1 VASKGKIVGIDGC
14 RAGWLAISCERA
26 DLDSSWT
33 AEAIRVEVFASVE
46 ALWHA
51 HHDASALLID
61 MPIGLLD
68 DKPRQVEPAA
78 RRRLP
83 GRAAS
88 VFTVPCRQ
96 AVYASSYSK
105 ACDINHERLGTR
117 LSIQAWNICA
127 KISQLD
133 RFLQS
138 FPSARENMFE
148 SHPELAFAAIQGQP
162 LLHSKKKSAGQA
174 ERLLILRQYWPAAVD
189 VYHQALPGWRRNQV
203 QPDDILD
210 AMVLLLTLGGRWETL
225 LQNPQRDERDLAINL
240 VVPVGCASQA

>member
-1 VASKGKIVGIDGC
+1 VSSKGKIVGIDGC
-14 RAGWLAISCERA
+14 RAGWLAISCEQA
-26 DLDSSWT
+26 ELDSSWT
-33 AEAIRVEVFASVE
+33 AEAIRVEVFASME
-46 ALWHA
+46 ALWQA
-51 HHDASALLID
+51 HHDASELLID

-105 ACDINHERLGTR
+105 ACDINQERLGTR
-117 LSIQAWNICA
+117 LSIQAWNICS

-133 RFLQS
+133 RFLHA
-138 FPSARENMFE
+138 FPSASESMFE

-162 LLHSKKKSAGQA
+162 LLHSKKK
-174 ERLLILRQYWPAAVD
+174 AAVD
-189 VYHQALPGWRRNQV
+189 SSP
-203 QPDDILD
+203 ILAD
-210 AMVLLLTLGGRWETL
+210 GR
-225 LQNPQRDERDLAINL
+225 
-240 VVPVGCASQA
+240 